1 LLTILNGWCGASQV
15 AVHCAADGTIASMS
29 THPHAPL
36 EGTRYLP
43 VQRYPG
49 GPVAVPDQMLDEVP
63 VTLHIDG
70 LALVT
75 LFASP
80 LDLGDF
86 ALGYLLTEGLID
98 KADDLLACDV
108 VDLDRPTADEPA
120 RMDRSIR
127 LDLRLAGHCLRR
139 LDAASS
145 PHSAANIVGL
155 RPAAPT
161 VPAVQ
166 ITPAAL
172 QRGMAE
178 MAAGQVLH
186 QATGASHAAGFC
198 RLDGSLLALREDV
211 GAAHALDKLVG
222 WLARSGQSSAEG
234 FVCITSR
241 ASYEVV
247 HKATVAGI
255 GLLAAIYAPTALAV
269 LTAETSGLCLLGFV
283 RGERVT
289 LYSRPGGLV

>member
-1 LLTILNGWCGASQV
+1 MLTILNGWCGACQ
-15 AVHCAADGTIASMS
+15 AADRDAADGTIASMS
-29 THPHAPL
+29 TPPHAPL
-36 EGTRYLP
+36 EGTCYLP

-49 GPVAVPDQMLDEVP
+49 DRVAVPDQMLDEVP
-63 VTLHIDG
+63 VTLFVDG
-70 LALVT
+70 RALVT
-75 LFASP
+75 VFASP

-86 ALGYLLTEGLID
+86 ALGYLRTEGLID
-98 KADDLLACDV
+98 KTGDLLACDV
-108 VDLDRPTADEPA
+108 VDVDRPSADEPA
-120 RMDRSIR
+120 PMNRSIR
-127 LDLRLAGHCLRR
+127 VELRLADHCLRR
-139 LDAASS
+139 LDAALS
-145 PHSAANIVGL
+145 PDSAANVVGL

-166 ITPAAL
+166 ITLAAL

-198 RLDGSLLALREDV
+198 RLDGSLVALREDV
-211 GAAHALDKLVG
+211 DAAHALDKLVG
-222 WLARSGQSSAEG
+222 WLAHSGQSSAEG

-241 ASYEVV
+241 ASYEIV
-247 HKATVAGI
+247 HKASAAGF

-269 LTAETSGLCLLGFV
+269 STAETAGLCLLGFV

-289 LYSRPGGLV
+289 LYSRPDGLV

>member
-1 LLTILNGWCGASQV
+1 
-15 AVHCAADGTIASMS
+15 MS

-49 GPVAVPDQMLDEVP
+49 ERVAVPDQILDEVP
-63 VTLHIDG
+63 VTLCIDG
-70 LALVT
+70 FALVT
-75 LFASP
+75 VFASP
-80 LDLGDF
+80 LDLSDF
-86 ALGYLLTEGLID
+86 ALGYLLTEGIID
-98 KADDLLACDV
+98 QADDLLACDV
-108 VDLDRPTADEPA
+108 VDVDRPSADEPA
-120 RMDRSIR
+120 SRDRSIR
-127 LDLRLAGHCLRR
+127 LDLRLAEHGLRR
-139 LDAASS
+139 LDSAPSS
-145 PHSAANIVGL
+145 DRATNIVGL

-161 VPAVQ
+161 VPAVR
-166 ITPAAL
+166 ITLAAL

-222 WLARSGQSSAEG
+222 WLAHSGESSVDG
-234 FVCITSR
+234 FACITSR

-247 HKATVAGI
+247 HKASMAGI

-269 LTAETSGLCLLGFV
+269 STAETAGLCLLGFV

-289 LYSRPGGLV
+289 LYSRPDGLV